1 MHDHIRV
8 FWLVFLG
15 APLLVLLLLV
25 LVADLS
31 LEDSIK
37 LGRSLVHVVLVKPS
51 FFLMFQYNK

>member
-37 LGRSLVHVVLVKPS
+37 LGRALVHVVLVRPS
-51 FFLMFQYNK
+51 FF